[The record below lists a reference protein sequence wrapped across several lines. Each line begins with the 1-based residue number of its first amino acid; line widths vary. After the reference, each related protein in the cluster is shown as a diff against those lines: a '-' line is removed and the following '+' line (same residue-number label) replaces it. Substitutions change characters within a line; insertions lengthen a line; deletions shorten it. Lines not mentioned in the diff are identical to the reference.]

1 MILMELSTSISDGL
15 VDCEDPECC
24 LSSVECR
31 QKQLCT
37 TVDEPTTLAK
47 ADADAD
53 ADATKYRHSFW
64 DRIKFLVDETTGI
77 QRYAKVGA
85 FDTK

>member
-1 MILMELSTSISDGL
+1 MSGSKESGTIFFYLKSDGL

-31 QKQLCT
+31 PKQLCT
-37 TVDEPTTLAK
+37 SVDDPATLVNVAASK
-47 ADADAD
+47 F
-53 ADATKYRHSFW
+53 RRSFW
-64 DRIKFLVDETTGI
+64 DGIKFLVDETSGI
-77 QRYAKVGA
+77 QRYAKVEE